1 MAGVRLSSAYC
12 AVSVRRPLTYNSRPM
27 TSRSAAE
34 RAARAEARRRA
45 RLAARGQLDE
55 AEVDDELPEAAQPP
69 RRTFLER
76 LFPTAPPLPG
86 KGDPLAGFTY
96 RGRLRPLAEIPW
108 LLRRNLLAWLVPGV
122 LSAAALI
129 FGGPASG
136 FGFIGTMLY
145 FVCLIAAGWIGW
157 QRPSLYGITAALL
170 GFLLFL
176 PAAFAFFAGLGVDSL
191 SDYGPPEAVV
201 SSLVFQGVLLAFVGF
216 VSGWYGGYLR
226 RRQAEVGR
234 QTKRGGR

>member
-1 MAGVRLSSAYC
+1 
-12 AVSVRRPLTYNSRPM
+12 M
-27 TSRSAAE
+27 TNRSASE

-45 RLAARGQLDE
+45 RLAARGELDD
-55 AEVDDELPEAAQPP
+55 AADDDESPEAPQPG
-69 RRTFLER
+69 RGTFWRR
-76 LFPTAPPLPG
+76 LFPSAPPLPG

-96 RGRLRPLAEIPW
+96 SGRLRPLVEIPW

-122 LSAAALI
+122 LSGAALI
-129 FGGPASG
+129 VGGPASG

-170 GFLLFL
+170 GFVLFL
-176 PAAFAFFAGLGVDSL
+176 PVAFAFFARLGVDSL
-191 SDYGPPEAVV
+191 SDYGPPEAVI
-201 SSLVFQGVLLAFVGF
+201 SSLVFQGVLLALVGF

-226 RRQAEVGR
+226 RRQAEVGQ
-234 QTKRGGR
+234 QTRRGRR